1 MHTMSNNHTN
11 MNYDE
16 AFAALEEVLRS
27 LESGEL
33 PLEQALALYEDG
45 VALATLCS
53 QKLEDAEL
61 RVRQWQGRGQPQR
74 AAPGCRSRGRNSR
87 AWEEVSDE

>member
-1 MHTMSNNHTN
+1 MSNNHTN

-61 RVRQWQGRGQPQR
+61 RVRQWQGTSNGGFDPPVEATRPFDGWQ
-74 AAPGCRSRGRNSR
+74 
-87 AWEEVSDE
+87 DK